1 MSGAKAG
8 TMHAPALNTTRGVGK
23 PPKPPLLPDPWTHP
37 YLTPYK
43 EPACCS
49 APTLHPGGVT
59 KRACYLIS
67 LPSPPLPHA
76 PLPLTAAGAPINPC
90 LKFLSGIQSI
100 SIDWGR
106 PGTPVSSMSIL
117 HLKSIKKEEE
127 KTEEIHSSREAG
139 QHVFNTRTK
148 IKKTNCFCS
157 SRE

>member
-49 APTLHPGGVT
+49 APTLHP
-59 KRACYLIS
+59 
-67 LPSPPLPHA
+67 A